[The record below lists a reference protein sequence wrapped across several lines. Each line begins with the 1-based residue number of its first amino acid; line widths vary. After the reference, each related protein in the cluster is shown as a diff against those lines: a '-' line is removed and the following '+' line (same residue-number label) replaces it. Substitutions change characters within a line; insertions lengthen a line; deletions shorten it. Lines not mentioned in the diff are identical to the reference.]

1 MPTPCVVP
9 RLLNFARDDLSQLME
24 AAQTVASFPCAP
36 NRSDS
41 PHRMRLCPACVNSAA
56 SIVIIEHSPMELV
69 MSNPNQRL
77 QDAGQ
82 SLWIDN
88 ITRTML
94 RDGTLT
100 DYRDR
105 LAVSGLTSNPSIF
118 EKAIENSDDYNDDI
132 RDSSSREAEQ
142 VFFDLA
148 VADLR
153 RAAAVFAP
161 IHARTNGVDGW
172 VSLEVSPLLADDA
185 KATIEQAIAL
195 HQRAAVENLFIKVPG
210 TSAGVEAIE
219 ELVWRGVP
227 VNVTLLFSADQ
238 YQCAAEAWMRGLER
252 RLADGLDLDVA
263 SVASL
268 FISRWDVKVA
278 KNVPRSLRN
287 RLGLAVAADAY
298 ARYRELLDSRRVQRL
313 MNAGARPQRLLW
325 ASTSTKDPDASDVL
339 YVENLI
345 APLTINTMPGE
356 TLQSFADHGQVKS
369 VMPRDDDA
377 VRTLLEQFAEHDQHV
392 GKLAQALQVEGA
404 AAFADSWNSLLGTL
418 KKRMESPA

>member
-1 MPTPCVVP
+1 MP
-9 RLLNFARDDLSQLME
+9 
-24 AAQTVASFPCAP
+24 
-36 NRSDS
+36 
-41 PHRMRLCPACVNSAA
+41 
-56 SIVIIEHSPMELV
+56 
-69 MSNPNQRL
+69 NPNQRL
-77 QDAGQ
+77 HAAGQ

-118 EKAIENSDDYNDDI
+118 DKAIEKSDDYNDDI

-153 RAAAVFAP
+153 RAAAIFAP

-185 KATIEQAIAL
+185 KATIEQAITL
-195 HQRAAVENLFIKVPG
+195 HQRAAAENLFIKVPG
-210 TSAGVEAIE
+210 TPAGVEAIE
-219 ELVWRGVP
+219 ELIWRGVP

-238 YQCAAEAWMRGLER
+238 YQTAAEAWMRGLER

-278 KNVPRSLRN
+278 ENVPKSLRN

-356 TLQSFADHGQVKS
+356 TLQSFANHGEVKP
-369 VMPRDDDA
+369 VMPREA
-377 VRTLLEQFAEHDQHV
+377 TAIRKVLEQFAAHDLHV
-392 GKLAQALQVEGA
+392 GPLARALQDEGA
-404 AAFADSWNSLLGTL
+404 AAFADSWKRLLGTI